1 MKPLMISSSI
11 VLDVAELSEIVGP
24 DLTVTRLPIVSKGL
38 TGQEIAISII
48 LGMAGN
54 AGYAGEKLG
63 VKKLAEWLSR
73 ISNKPPSTPTP
84 IQITV
89 SSDGTTITLGGTN
102 NIEVVAVVLED
113 WARQAELPPD
123 R

>member
-54 AGYAGEKLG
+54 AGYAGVKLG

-73 ISNKPPSTPTP
+73 ISNMPPSTPTP